1 MIRLSVLYPTTE
13 GATFDFEY
21 YQKSHIPAAL
31 AAFGLESAEVD
42 KGVNGPYVAAAHFCF
57 ESADAVGEA
66 MKSPGAQGLMADIP
80 NYTSISP
87 VMQMSE
93 ILD

>member
-1 MIRLSVLYPTTE
+1 MIRLSILYPTTE

-31 AAFGLESAEVD
+31 AAFGLDNAEVD

-57 ESADAVGEA
+57 ESMDAVGEA
-66 MKSPGAQGLMADIP
+66 MKSPGATGLGADIV
-80 NYTSISP
+80 NYTTISP

-93 ILD
+93 VLD